1 MNISYKIIISILTV
15 FIITGCS
22 PKSDEIY
29 NLSPDAWYSLIINDI
44 KNRDLDKADKHY
56 TSMQSEHV
64 ASPLLEPILII
75 LAQAHMEDEE
85 YLLANYYLDE
95 YIKKFGDYKKTEYAE
110 FLKMKANFDSF
121 IRPNRNQK
129 LMSDTSKQIES
140 FLYAYPN
147 SIYRPLAETMLL
159 KFNLAM
165 HYLDLQILDLYERTG
180 KDVSAEIYKDK
191 INNSPYKD
199 ADLIPPTLPWY
210 RSIFE

>member
-1 MNISYKIIISILTV
+1 MKISYKYIIAILIAFVMTA
-15 FIITGCS
+15 CS
-22 PKSDEIY
+22 TKSDEIY
-29 NLSPDAWYSLIINDI
+29 NLSPDAWYSLIIKDI
-44 KNRDLDKADKHY
+44 RDRDLESADKHY

-64 ASPLLEPILII
+64 ASPLLETILII

-95 YIKKFGDYKKTEYAE
+95 YIKKYGDYKKTEYAE

-129 LMSDTSKQIES
+129 LMDDTTAQIQN
-140 FLYAYPN
+140 FLYKYPN
-147 SIYRPLAETMLL
+147 SMYRPLAETMLL
-159 KFNLAM
+159 KFNLAT
-165 HYLDLQILDLYERTG
+165 HYLDLQIADLYERTG
-180 KDVSAEIYKDK
+180 RDISAEIYKEK

-199 ADLIPPTLPWY
+199 TNLIPPTLPWY